1 MRRIASL
8 AAAAALVFLGGG
20 CRTIHT
26 PWART
31 AVEHPERPL
40 DAPEV
45 RTARDAVPDAVMLRD
60 PSGTYGGTPGGP

>member
-8 AAAAALVFLGGG
+8 AAAALMLLGGG

-31 AVEHPERPL
+31 AVENPDRPL

-45 RTARDAVPDAVMLRD
+45 RTARDAVPDSVMLRGQIGPYSD
-60 PSGTYGGTPGGP
+60 SPSGP